1 MRRASRLSET
11 GRPLRTSHTAT
22 PTGEVSISASRSARA
37 PLGAVGARVGDRAG
51 GLGGEHH
58 QDILVLVRERFPV
71 LFLHEIEVSDVRAE
85 MAHRRALE
93 GLRRQA
99 LGGEAEAADIGR
111 NVGNAQRPVEVAEVL
126 EQARPVGPLRHGPV
140 LLGGE
145 AGGDEVHG
153 RPGLVDGGDGT
164 VARAGQGAGAFG
176 DLAQHGV
183 EVEAGCDA
191 QARRAAFSRRS
202 SSGPVTA
209 ASRPRGEGYGRR
221 RPRQRGSG
229 GATAMWT
236 HNSRYSYLIQS
247 FIHAH
252 ITLCCVLLSTDSQ
265 HDRIETE

>member
-1 MRRASRLSET
+1 
-11 GRPLRTSHTAT
+11 
-22 PTGEVSISASRSARA
+22 
-37 PLGAVGARVGDRAG
+37 
-51 GLGGEHH
+51 
-58 QDILVLVRERFPV
+58 
-71 LFLHEIEVSDVRAE
+71 

-191 QARRAAFSRRS
+191 QARRAQPGAARAQRRVLPAQLL
-202 SSGPVTA
+202 GTGHRRVPA
-209 ASRPRGEGYGRR
+209 AGRR
-221 RPRQRGSG
+221 IRPAPAAPARFGRRNGD
-229 GATAMWT
+229 
-236 HNSRYSYLIQS
+236 
-247 FIHAH
+247 
-252 ITLCCVLLSTDSQ
+252 VDP
-265 HDRIETE
+265 